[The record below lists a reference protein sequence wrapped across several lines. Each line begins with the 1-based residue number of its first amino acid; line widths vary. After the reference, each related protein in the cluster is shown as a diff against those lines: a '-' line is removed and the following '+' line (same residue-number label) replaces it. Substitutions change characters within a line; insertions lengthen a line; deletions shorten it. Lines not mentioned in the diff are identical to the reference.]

1 MQQNALVRRY
11 VNEKGISVGLA
22 TEILTFIK
30 QRGLGKASSKLVLA
44 DIKALQV
51 LPREILTHLLEEVNM
66 PILMTHG
73 LMKYL
78 SMLVYADVA
87 RLCEKALKE
96 QSIVHGEEIF
106 HSGSMPDRMFFNTGG
121 RLHYCWEP
129 TPHFPMY
136 VEEGQSISEAVLWLT
151 WEYHGRLSCE
161 EQAAHFF
168 SLDGN
173 AFRKIMSRSELI
185 ETAYIYA
192 RLFLQLFQDAY
203 ATEEEATDLFPAEHE
218 VAEMVRSTKTW
229 QDRQSGAV
237 KVFSQFMTPLGLES
251 AFDIWREAT
260 KEARRQ
266 RQGVWSWICKRV
278 RAR

>member
-1 MQQNALVRRY
+1 LIVFSFFIGNVNQSLARLRNLTAQEMQQNALVRRY

-106 HSGSMPDRMFFNTGG
+106 HSGSMPDR
-121 RLHYCWEP
+121 RCSS
-129 TPHFPMY
+129 TP
-136 VEEGQSISEAVLWLT
+136 VEGSTTVGSLRRTSPCT
-151 WEYHGRLSCE
+151 WKRGSP
-161 EQAAHFF
+161 
-168 SLDGN
+168 S
-173 AFRKIMSRSELI
+173 
-185 ETAYIYA
+185 A
-192 RLFLQLFQDAY
+192 RPFY
-203 ATEEEATDLFPAEHE
+203 
-218 VAEMVRSTKTW
+218 
-229 QDRQSGAV
+229 G
-237 KVFSQFMTPLGLES
+237 
-251 AFDIWREAT
+251 
-260 KEARRQ
+260 
-266 RQGVWSWICKRV
+266 
-278 RAR
+278 